1 LCKAPCAA
9 YINKNEYG
17 KIVNEII
24 DLLSGKDKKIIS
36 GLKEDMNNASTNL
49 DFEKA
54 ANIRDKIF
62 AVQKVTE
69 KQKIITGNFEDE
81 DFINISSDEVDSC
94 VQIFFL
100 RDGKIV
106 GREHYIIQNTVD
118 SPKGEIIADFIKEFY
133 GGTAHIAKIY
143 MYQ

>member
-1 LCKAPCAA
+1 
-9 YINKNEYG
+9 
-17 KIVNEII
+17 
-24 DLLSGKDKKIIS
+24 
-36 GLKEDMNNASTNL
+36 
-49 DFEKA
+49 
-54 ANIRDKIF
+54 
-62 AVQKVTE
+62 TE

-118 SPKGEIIADFIKEFY
+118 SPKSEIIADFIKEFY
-133 GGTAHIAKIY
+133 GG
-143 MYQ
+143 

>member
-1 LCKAPCAA
+1 
-9 YINKNEYG
+9 
-17 KIVNEII
+17 
-24 DLLSGKDKKIIS
+24 
-36 GLKEDMNNASTNL
+36 MNNASTNL

-94 VQIFFL
+94 VQIVFL
-100 RDGKIV
+100 KRW
-106 GREHYIIQNTVD
+106 QN
-118 SPKGEIIADFIKEFY
+118 SWKGALYYSKYCGFS
-133 GGTAHIAKIY
+133 
-143 MYQ
+143 